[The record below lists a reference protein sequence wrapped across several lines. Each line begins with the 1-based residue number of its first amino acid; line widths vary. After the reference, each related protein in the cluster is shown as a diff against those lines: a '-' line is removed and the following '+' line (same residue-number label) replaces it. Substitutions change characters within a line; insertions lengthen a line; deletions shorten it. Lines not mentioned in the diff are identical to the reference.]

1 MAQAPQYSDRQRQML
16 RLLYLQMLQQQ
27 LAQQQMPKG
36 QQPSTMDQ
44 VVQYAK
50 KAKGTYDDAKNMYNA
65 GTAAYNQLFGPT
77 YSAATQQAWNQG
89 AGLASQ
95 QSWNA
100 GADAAS
106 NLSNTGSTT
115 TPQNTGGT
123 NWGGWVAAG
132 LSAYNDFNKLTGDN
146 LTDEEKALE
155 ASRAVPRAVAAYY
168 TGGLSNMAEGFARKQ
183 WGGTAKKLDKFAM
196 KYDPF
201 VAMSKLWTS
210 DKWKTEGSRLK
221 KLIDAGIEIPEQYR
235 SAMYQTRGRKK
246 SELINP
252 YLPKDFMGNTPQ
264 YGWVNNKFADSR
276 NEADLRPDDII
287 GYSAFFQKYGND
299 WLGKFNDQE
308 RRAIAQKALDRGAV
322 REHHGTID
330 VNWSPELD
338 AEASALVGRKITP
351 QGQPATRPPAPLPAS
366 EPATQIPVA
375 NKPQRKGILNK
386 ILPR

>member
-1 MAQAPQYSDRQRQML
+1 MAQAPQPPDRRRQL
-16 RLLYLQMLQQQ
+16 LQLLYLQMLQEQM
-27 LAQQQMPKG
+27 AQGRAPKG
-36 QQPSTMDQ
+36 QQPSSMDQ
-44 VVQYAK
+44 FIEYAK
-50 KAKGTYDDAKNMYNA
+50 KAKGTYDDGKKLYDI
-65 GTAAYNQLFGPT
+65 GTSVANYFSAPT
-77 YSAATQQAWNQG
+77 YTAATQQAWNQA
-89 AGLASQ
+89 AGQASQ
-95 QSWNA
+95 QAWNA

-106 NLSNTGSTT
+106 NLGNTGNTA
-115 TPQNTGGT
+115 PNTGGT
-123 NWGGWVAAG
+123 NWAGIAAAAM
-132 LSAYNDFNKLTGDN
+132 SAYNDYNKLAGDN

-155 ASRAVPRAVAAYY
+155 GSRAVPRAAAAYF
-168 TGGLSNMAEGFARKQ
+168 TGGLSLLGENFARKQ
-183 WGGTAKKLDKFAM
+183 WGGTAKKLDNFAM

-221 KLIDAGIEIPEQYR
+221 KLIDAGIDIPEQFR
-235 SAMYQTRGRKK
+235 GAMYQTRGRKK

-338 AEASALVGRKITP
+338 AEANALVGKKITP
-351 QGQPATRPPAPLPAS
+351 QGQIATRPPAPLPANT
-366 EPATQIPVA
+366 PATQIPVA
-375 NKPQRKGILNK
+375 SKPQRKGILNK
-386 ILPR
+386 IIPR